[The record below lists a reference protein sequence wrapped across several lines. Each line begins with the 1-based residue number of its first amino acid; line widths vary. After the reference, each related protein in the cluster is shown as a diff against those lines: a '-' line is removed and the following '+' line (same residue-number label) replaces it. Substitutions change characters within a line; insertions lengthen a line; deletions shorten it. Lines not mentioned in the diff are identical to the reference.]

1 MASVTFDLPDLGE
14 GLIGAKVLEWL
25 VSIGDFVE
33 RGEPLVEVE
42 TSKSAIELP
51 SPQTGTV
58 IELHAG
64 EDDDLLVGEPLVTFE
79 IPDEEAGIVGTIPEE
94 AAPKRRVRLRPPED

>member
-1 MASVTFDLPDLGE
+1 VARITFDLPDLGE

-33 RGEPLVEVE
+33 RGAPLVEVE
-42 TSKSAIELP
+42 TTKSAIELP

-58 IELHAG
+58 LEFHVDD
-64 EDDDLLVGEPLVTFE
+64 EDDLLVGEPLVTFE
-79 IPDEEAGIVGTIPEE
+79 VPDEVAGIVGTVPE
-94 AAPKRRVRLRPPED
+94 AAEPKRRVRLSPPDD